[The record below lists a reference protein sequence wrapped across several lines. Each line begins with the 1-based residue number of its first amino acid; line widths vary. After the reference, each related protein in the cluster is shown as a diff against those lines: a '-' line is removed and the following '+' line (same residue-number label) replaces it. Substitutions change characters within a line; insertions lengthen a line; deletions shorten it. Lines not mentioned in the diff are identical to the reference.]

1 MRLAQEINGGLPGV
15 FATAFRNA
23 FGPRLSVVEEGED
36 VRVEGRIVDCSTGS
50 TAAKVLVGFGA
61 GSGNTTIDLKMVDA
75 ASGEPLLAIHH
86 RAVSGS
92 TWSMSTFA

>member
-1 MRLAQEINGGLPGV
+1 M
-15 FATAFRNA
+15 
-23 FGPRLSVVEEGED
+23 
-36 VRVEGRIVDCSTGS
+36 DCSTGS

-92 TWSMSTFA
+92 TWSTTDSKIVDWADETAEAGAKKGFDKLYAKGSRVKD